1 MLHIT
6 NGESVIHS
14 FAAARLEGAYL
25 SWLDVLYEGPVPDL
39 PHEALSDVRARAIAA
54 LGWGDDAAV
63 RSAFAAR
70 DAVLAALRDHHHDHD
85 EIVLWFEHDLFD
97 QLQLIQALAWFAE
110 QGFGGTPLS
119 LVYIASHEQI
129 PALLRERRPVTAG
142 QLSLGRAAWKAFC
155 APEPQA
161 IVELLSPN
169 LSRDLLPLPFLSG
182 ALRRLLEEYPS
193 TQNGLSRTEQQLLE
207 AIASGKRERA
217 DIFLSSQQR
226 EESVFLGD
234 SSAWLRLDRKT
245 EGPAPALL
253 KTAPDQYSLTPFGNR
268 LLAGEADWIRGR
280 GGIDL
285 WLGGVHLTGSD
296 APWRWDRERRVLSG
310 PTPT

>member
-14 FAAARLEGAYL
+14 FAAAHIEGAYL

-39 PHEALSDVRARAIAA
+39 PHQALSDVRARAISAM
-54 LGWGDDAAV
+54 GWGEEAGV

-70 DAVLAALRDHHHDHD
+70 DAALASFHDRN

-97 QLQLIQALAWFAE
+97 QLQLIQVLAWFSE
-110 QGFGGTPLS
+110 QDVGGAGGAPLS
-119 LVYIASHEQI
+119 LVYIGSHEQI
-129 PALLRERRPVTAG
+129 PALLPGRRPITAD

-155 APEPQA
+155 APDPRA
-161 IVELLSPN
+161 IMEVLSHD
-169 LSRDLLPLPFLSG
+169 LSPLPFLAA
-182 ALRRLLEEYPS
+182 ALRRWLEEYPS

-207 AIASGKRERA
+207 AVASGKQDRGA
-217 DIFLSSQQR
+217 VFLASQQR
-226 EESVFLGD
+226 EDSIFLGD

-245 EGPAPALL
+245 EGPAPALHRI
-253 KTAPDQYSLTPFGNR
+253 APEQYSLTPFGAR
-268 LLAGEADWIRGR
+268 LLAGEADWIRSS

-285 WLGGVHLTGSD
+285 WLGGVHLKGSE
-296 APWRWDRERRVLSG
+296 AAWRWDRDRLVLREL
-310 PTPT
+310 T